1 MGRSISTLD
10 SLFIV
15 NGKSGDV
22 FYSAKS
28 DKHFTSLATYYGRKI
43 LTERL
48 IAVKKTGDKP
58 CAEFITK
65 VILL

>member
-1 MGRSISTLD
+1 MGAKITKID

-15 NGKSGDV
+15 NGKAGDV
-22 FYSAKS
+22 YYSAKS

-65 VILL
+65 VTLL